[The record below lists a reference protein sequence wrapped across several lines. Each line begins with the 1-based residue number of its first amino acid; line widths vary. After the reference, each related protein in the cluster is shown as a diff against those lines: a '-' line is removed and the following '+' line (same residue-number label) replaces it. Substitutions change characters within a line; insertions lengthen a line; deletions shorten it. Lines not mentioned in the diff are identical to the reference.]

1 MNVPADNTTALVP
14 DAGPS
19 RVALS
24 LISHT
29 NVGKTTLARTLL
41 RRDVGEVR
49 DAAHVTETAD
59 DFVLIA
65 TPEGDELRLWD
76 TPGFGDSARL
86 LRRLRQSGNAL
97 GWFLTQVW
105 DRWLDRPFF
114 SSQQALRN
122 VRDEADVVLYLVN
135 AGEDPAAAG
144 YVDAEMEILGWIA
157 RPVIVLLNQL
167 GPPRPPE
174 AEAADVARW
183 AAHVA
188 RYGWVRD
195 TLAFDAFARCW
206 VQEHV
211 LLERIAAVLPPQR
224 QASFARLAAAWRARN
239 RDTFERS
246 MQVLAHQLA
255 TTATDVEA
263 LPAGGLRDA
272 ARAWLAGLLRPAAG
286 GDAAAE
292 SAMGELARRLDA
304 EVRKATD
311 ALIALHG
318 LEGRAAA
325 EILGRMGAAYT
336 VDKAADPARAS
347 VVGAALSG
355 ALGGLAADLAAGGL
369 TFGAGALI
377 GGLLGA
383 AGARGIASAYNLAR
397 GSEASTVRWSAEF
410 LTGRVAAAVLRYLAV
425 AHFGR
430 GRGEFVAGEYPAHWP
445 AVVAAAVEAQ
455 QTLLVSLWSAAAADQ
470 TPAVLE
476 SRLQAPL
483 EAVAAE
489 VLAKLYPDSG

>member
-1 MNVPADNTTALVP
+1 MNI
-14 DAGPS
+14 S
-19 RVALS
+19 LS

-49 DAAHVTETAD
+49 DAAHVTESTDAY
-59 DFVLIA
+59 VLIE

-86 LRRLRQSGNAL
+86 LKRLKQSGNAL

-105 DRWLDRPFF
+105 DRWLVRPFF

-144 YVDAEMEILGWIA
+144 YVDAEMQILGWIE

-167 GPPRPPE
+167 GPPRPAE
-174 AEAADVARW
+174 AEAADVTRW
-183 AAHVA
+183 AAHLE

-206 VQEHV
+206 VQERV
-211 LLERIAAVLPPQR
+211 LLERIGAVLTPGR
-224 QASFARLAAAWRARN
+224 QASFARLAAAWKARSRA
-239 RDTFERS
+239 TFERS
-246 MQVLAHQLA
+246 MQVLARQLA
-255 TTATDVEA
+255 ATATDSA
-263 LPAGGLRDA
+263 PLPTAGLRDA
-272 ARAWLAGLLRPAAG
+272 ARAWLAGLLRPTERA
-286 GDAAAE
+286 DAAAE
-292 SAMGELARRLDA
+292 AAMGELARRLDA
-304 EVRKATD
+304 EVRRATD
-311 ALIALHG
+311 ELIALHG

-325 EILGRMGAAYT
+325 EILGRMGAACT

-397 GSEASTVRWSAEF
+397 GSDASTVRWSGEF
-410 LTGRVAAAVLRYLAV
+410 LTGRVTAAVLRYLAV

-430 GRGEFVAGEYPAHWP
+430 GRGDFIAGEYPAHWGP
-445 AVVAAAVEAQ
+445 RVADAVASRATLLGSVWSDAARGDIAAVVE
-455 QTLLVSLWSAAAADQ
+455 
-470 TPAVLE
+470 P
-476 SRLQAPL
+476 RLRAPL
-483 EAVAAE
+483 EAIASE
-489 VLAKLYPDSG
+489 VLERLYPPGG